1 MKKYLYN
8 IGLLYILCSIPYS
21 IYEIVKQ
28 EQTKENVILSY
39 INKNKSQI
47 LKKTQSQYLVCNK
60 TNCIANYYSL
70 VSDSVLNT
78 KREKK
83 AFRRGQFYIFSV
95 ENNKI
100 KYKMIWNE
108 QELKEDKN
116 LFLLSLFISTKTPK
130 NK

>member
-1 MKKYLYN
+1 MKKYLYH

-28 EQTKENVILSY
+28 EQTKEKVILSY

-47 LKKTQSQYLVCNK
+47 LEKTQSQYLVCNK

-70 VSDSVLNT
+70 VSDNVLNT

-116 LFLLSLFISTKTPK
+116 LFLLSLFISTKIPK

>member
-1 MKKYLYN
+1 MKKYLYH
-8 IGLLYILCSIPYS
+8 IGLLYIFCSIPYS

-28 EQTKENVILSY
+28 EQTKEKVILSY

-47 LKKTQSQYLVCNK
+47 LEKTQSQYLVCNK

-70 VSDSVLNT
+70 VSDNLLNT

-83 AFRRGQFYIFSV
+83 AFRKGQFYIFSV

-116 LFLLSLFISTKTPK
+116 LFLLSLFISTKIPK

>member
-1 MKKYLYN
+1 MKKYLYH

-28 EQTKENVILSY
+28 EQTKEKVILSY

-47 LKKTQSQYLVCNK
+47 LEKTQSQYLVCNK

-70 VSDSVLNT
+70 VSDNLLNT

-83 AFRRGQFYIFSV
+83 AFRRGQFYIFNV

-116 LFLLSLFISTKTPK
+116 LFLLSLFISTKIPK

>member
-1 MKKYLYN
+1 MKKYLYH

-47 LKKTQSQYLVCNK
+47 LEKTQSQYLVCNK

-70 VSDSVLNT
+70 VSDNLLNT

-83 AFRRGQFYIFSV
+83 AFRKGQFYIFNV
-95 ENNKI
+95 ENNEI

-116 LFLLSLFISTKTPK
+116 LFLLSLFISTNTKK
-130 NK
+130 

>member
-1 MKKYLYN
+1 MEKYLFHL
-8 IGLLYILCSIPYS
+8 GLLYILCSIPYS

-28 EQTKENVILSY
+28 EQTKEKVILSY

-47 LKKTQSQYLVCNK
+47 LEKTQSQYLVCNK

-70 VSDSVLNT
+70 VSDNLLNT

-83 AFRRGQFYIFSV
+83 AFRKGQFYIFTV

-116 LFLLSLFISTKTPK
+116 LFLLSLFISTKIPK

>member
-1 MKKYLYN
+1 MKKYLYH
-8 IGLLYILCSIPYS
+8 IGLIYILCFIPYS

-39 INKNKSQI
+39 INKNKPQI
-47 LKKTQSQYLVCNK
+47 LEKTQSQYLVCNK
-60 TNCIANYYSL
+60 MNCVANYYSL
-70 VSDSVLNT
+70 VSDNLLNT

-83 AFRRGQFYIFSV
+83 AFRKGQFYIFSV

-108 QELKEDKN
+108 QEMKEDKN

>member
-1 MKKYLYN
+1 MKKYLYH
-8 IGLLYILCSIPYS
+8 IGLLYIFCSIPYS

-47 LKKTQSQYLVCNK
+47 LEKTQSQYLVCNK

-70 VSDSVLNT
+70 VSDNLLNT

-83 AFRRGQFYIFSV
+83 AFRKGQFYIFTV

-108 QELKEDKN
+108 QELEEDKN
-116 LFLLSLFISTKTPK
+116 LFLLSLFISPKMPK

>member
-1 MKKYLYN
+1 MKKYLYH

-47 LKKTQSQYLVCNK
+47 LEKTQSQYLVCNK

-70 VSDSVLNT
+70 VSDNLLNT

-83 AFRRGQFYIFSV
+83 AFRKGQFYIFSV

-116 LFLLSLFISTKTPK
+116 LFLLSLFISTKIPK

>member
-1 MKKYLYN
+1 MKKYLYH

>member
-1 MKKYLYN
+1 MKKYLYH

-47 LKKTQSQYLVCNK
+47 LEKTQSQYLVCNK

-70 VSDSVLNT
+70 VSDNLLNT

-83 AFRRGQFYIFSV
+83 AFRKGQFYIFSV

-100 KYKMIWNE
+100 KYEMIWNE

-116 LFLLSLFISTKTPK
+116 LFLLSLFISTKIPK

>member
-1 MKKYLYN
+1 MKKYLYH
-8 IGLLYILCSIPYS
+8 IGLLYIFCSIPYS

-47 LKKTQSQYLVCNK
+47 LEKTQSQYLVCNK

-70 VSDSVLNT
+70 VSDNLLNT

-83 AFRRGQFYIFSV
+83 AFRKGQFYIFSA

-116 LFLLSLFISTKTPK
+116 LFLLSLFISTKKPK

>member
-1 MKKYLYN
+1 MKKYLYH

-28 EQTKENVILSY
+28 EKTKENVILSY

-47 LKKTQSQYLVCNK
+47 LEKTQSQYLVCNK
-60 TNCIANYYSL
+60 TKCIANYYSL
-70 VSDSVLNT
+70 VSDNLLNT

-83 AFRRGQFYIFSV
+83 AFRKGQFYIFSI

-116 LFLLSLFISTKTPK
+116 LFLLSLFISPKMPK

>member
-1 MKKYLYN
+1 MKKYLYH

-28 EQTKENVILSY
+28 EQTKEKVILSY

-47 LKKTQSQYLVCNK
+47 LEKTQSQYLVCNK

-70 VSDSVLNT
+70 VSDNVLNT

-83 AFRRGQFYIFSV
+83 AFRRGQFYIFNV

-100 KYKMIWNE
+100 NYKMIWNE

-116 LFLLSLFISTKTPK
+116 LFLLSLFISTKIPK

>member
-1 MKKYLYN
+1 MKKYLYH

-28 EQTKENVILSY
+28 EQTKEKVILSY

-47 LKKTQSQYLVCNK
+47 LEKTQSQYLVCNK

-70 VSDSVLNT
+70 VSDNVLNT

-83 AFRRGQFYIFSV
+83 AFRRGQFYIFNV

-116 LFLLSLFISTKTPK
+116 LFLLSLFISTKIPK

>member
-1 MKKYLYN
+1 MKKYLYH

-47 LKKTQSQYLVCNK
+47 LEKTQSQYLVCNK
-60 TNCIANYYSL
+60 TKCIANYYSL
-70 VSDSVLNT
+70 VSDNLLNT

-83 AFRRGQFYIFSV
+83 AFRKGQFYIFNV

-108 QELKEDKN
+108 QEMKEDKN
-116 LFLLSLFISTKTPK
+116 LFLLSLFISTNIPK

>member
-1 MKKYLYN
+1 MKKYLYH

-28 EQTKENVILSY
+28 EQTKEKVILSY

-47 LKKTQSQYLVCNK
+47 LEKTQSQYLVCNK

-70 VSDSVLNT
+70 VSDNLLNT

-83 AFRRGQFYIFSV
+83 AFRKGQFYIFTV

-116 LFLLSLFISTKTPK
+116 LFLLSLFISTKIPK

>member
-1 MKKYLYN
+1 MKKYLYH

-28 EQTKENVILSY
+28 EQTKEKVILSY

-47 LKKTQSQYLVCNK
+47 LEKTQSQYLVCNK

-70 VSDSVLNT
+70 VSDNLLNT

-83 AFRRGQFYIFSV
+83 AFRKGQFYIFSV

-116 LFLLSLFISTKTPK
+116 LFLLSLFISTKIPK

>member
-1 MKKYLYN
+1 MKKYLYH

-70 VSDSVLNT
+70 VSDNVLNT
-78 KREKK
+78 KREKE

-95 ENNKI
+95 KNNKI

-116 LFLLSLFISTKTPK
+116 LFLMSLFISTKIPK

>member
-1 MKKYLYN
+1 MKKYLYH

-70 VSDSVLNT
+70 VSDNLLNT

-83 AFRRGQFYIFSV
+83 AFRKGQFYIFTV

-116 LFLLSLFISTKTPK
+116 LFLLSLFISTKIPK